1 MKTADEQLSLELR
14 ELSLNESSFR
24 ALALLPLVEVA
35 WADHSVQPRERTKI
49 MEIAKGHGLLEGRSA
64 RLVEAWL
71 TRQPSKDYFR
81 KGRELLVKLAH
92 RSEGLGNDL
101 PPEALE
107 TVVDFCSHVAESAGG
122 VLDVFF
128 TTSAAEKAAIRE
140 IAEAIEASSERHAD
154 PTAGI
159 VGHTIGFEWQ
169 KLLKELEED

>member
-1 MKTADEQLSLELR
+1 MKTTDEQLSIELR
-14 ELSLNESSFR
+14 ELSMNESSCYSPCF
-24 ALALLPLVEVA
+24 LLSRSHGPTTRCNHA
-35 WADHSVQPRERTKI
+35 SGTSHGDRQ
-49 MEIAKGHGLLEGRSA
+49 HGLLEGRSA

-71 TRQPSKDYFR
+71 TRRPSKEYFR

-92 RSEGLGNDL
+92 RSEGLGTDL

-128 TTSAAEKAAIRE
+128 TVSSAEKDAIRE
-140 IAEAIEASSERHAD
+140 IAQAIEASSERHAD

-169 KLLKELEED
+169 KLLKELDED